1 MESSSKPWHVYL
13 VRCSD
18 GSIYTG
24 ITDNVEARLKKH
36 NSGRGARYTAQR
48 RPVVLLHSEELESQ
62 GTAMKREAQIKRWS
76 KQQKEDLASGRQP
89 TRRSKN

>member
-1 MESSSKPWHVYL
+1 MEPTSKPWHVYL

-36 NSGRGARYTAQR
+36 NSGKGAKYTAQR
-48 RPVVLLHSEELESQ
+48 GPVSLLYSEMLEDQ
-62 GTAMKREAQIKRWS
+62 GSAMRREAQIKKWG
-76 KQQKEDLASGRQP
+76 KQQKENLVRGI
-89 TRRSKN
+89 TKVRRTKN